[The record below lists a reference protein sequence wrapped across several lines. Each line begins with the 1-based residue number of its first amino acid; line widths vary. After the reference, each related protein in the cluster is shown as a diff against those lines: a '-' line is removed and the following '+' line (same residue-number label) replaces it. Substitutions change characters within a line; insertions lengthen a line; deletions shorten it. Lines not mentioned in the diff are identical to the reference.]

1 MSTTQRQVVSIT
13 PKNWALGEYS
23 EPQSLSVFG
32 RRIGPKL
39 KKLEGFFLE
48 EEYGKSKINKSE

>member
-1 MSTTQRQVVSIT
+1 MSTTPRQVVSIT

-32 RRIGPKL
+32 RLICPKL
-39 KKLEGFFLE
+39 KILEGFFLE